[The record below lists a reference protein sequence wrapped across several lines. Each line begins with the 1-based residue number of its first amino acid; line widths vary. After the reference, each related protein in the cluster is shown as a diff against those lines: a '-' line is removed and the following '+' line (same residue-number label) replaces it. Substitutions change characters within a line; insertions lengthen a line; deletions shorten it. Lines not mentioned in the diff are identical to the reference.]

1 MKDQRGL
8 KRIGMLLL
16 SWCLMVSMLGGLLPV
31 YADAAARG
39 QVALPA
45 AVDEAAGYIMALNGG
60 APTDWDAYALAKA
73 GKPVPASYLESVS
86 AELQKSGGVYSNV
99 TDYARIALGVKAA
112 GGSPE
117 AVTAGSVSYNLIQ
130 SIYNSERMTA
140 QGTNG
145 AIYSLL
151 ALSSGTYDIPLT
163 AQWNP
168 DKIAAWLLTQQNG
181 DGGWPL
187 AAGGAGNIDITASAI
202 FALSPYKSLT
212 GVQPAIDKGVQW
224 LSGRQLANGGFTEYG
239 ENAESTAQVILA
251 LSAAGVDARGGSFT
265 KAEGNPL
272 SYLFGYRQSDG
283 GFAHVAGGPSN
294 AGATGQAIMAL
305 AAYHAFT
312 GGNSGTYD
320 AVLTTGSTAPQA
332 ADVTVHVA
340 GPAGILAEGPASA
353 ATAYEA
359 AAQLLQSSGI
369 PWQEGAGHFITS
381 VGSTANDN
389 NAYTYWLYNVKRQG
403 AWDFAGTSSLG
414 LADYSLRNGDE
425 VYLYYGGMDTTL
437 VKSITVEPALPV
449 TGQALQVK
457 VEQTAWDWN
466 AGTENVSVASAVY
479 VELGGLQVQADS
491 QGIAR
496 FASGLP
502 GGTYKA
508 VVTGYRE
515 GTAPRIVT
523 DSKMLE
529 VGSADVQIEGS
540 TGTYAAGTAA
550 SPNLLDSIQAL
561 LTDKGVPFRIESSSF
576 GRYVK
581 SVGSDA
587 DAWNYA
593 VYRQG
598 KWNIPQVGM
607 ADYTLQ
613 PGDRAVIYYGGYD
626 ASWNPTTY
634 LVESVKLNPA
644 QPRAN
649 QSFTVTVNKTLG
661 YDTPAPAAGIQLK
674 IGSLTATTNSEGTAT
689 FAGLAAGTY
698 TLDISGYVTGA
709 APRIVHTTQTVTVLP
724 RTGAGGGGGG
734 TGSSGSP
741 YVYLSVA
748 GDEGKGTIVSSTQV
762 SLQSGDT
769 PYSVLIRQL
778 GADRVKSSGSGS
790 TAYVQGI
797 DGLYEF
803 DRGPLSGWMY
813 AVNGT
818 YLSSGA
824 DSVTLKSGDTVAW
837 RYTLDGGKDL
847 NAGGSSAGPAV
858 TGAAGAQANALK
870 TVSEELGLAYDN
882 RKPVHEVA
890 KPAIVLNAD
899 KKMTATAAAVLQEVL
914 VANTV
919 NVQKSAAPDSAAI
932 LTDDKAEIQLHIPA
946 GALKETATLTVKELP
961 AGGRSGLVSPMYE
974 FGPAGQTFEQPVQIT
989 VKTPVASVNLDALSL
1004 AWLNEQTGEWIP
1016 IPAVLDAETGKM
1028 TGLVNHFTK
1037 FAVIDKSAVET
1048 AGAVEA
1054 PAAVEVGPAI
1064 TRAAAWLKN
1073 GAELSD
1079 WSAYALSRAGVSVP
1093 SGYLAEA
1100 EALLREKNGTFRNVT
1115 DYERLALSVRAAG
1128 GDPQSI
1134 GGFDLIERIYNNE
1147 RMETQGTNGPIYAL
1161 LALNAGDTE
1170 IPADAA
1176 WTKERLLQWILDA
1189 QNADGSWPLVKGET
1203 GSTDLTGSALAA
1215 LSYYETQ
1222 AEVKAAVSK
1231 AVQWLGTQQAENGG
1245 FALDGVVN
1253 AESTAQVLWGLS
1265 VSGID
1270 PVHSAS
1276 FQSGDSHM
1284 VNYLLGLQLD
1294 GGAFPHV
1301 SGGEA
1306 EGMATEQAVMAL
1318 GAYQAAFSKSVGQQA
1333 PEVAPGYSDMEEIS
1347 PWALSYVKKAAE
1359 YGIMEG
1365 TGGTVPAFEPK
1376 KQVTRA
1382 QFVAMLLR
1390 LLGEAP
1396 STEGAARFA
1405 DVASDSWYAGYV
1417 AQAVSKGIAEGISEE
1432 RFAPDASISRQEMAI
1447 MLARALKLPPHDAG
1461 SAAFTDLGE
1470 AYPGAAS
1477 FIGAVQ
1483 KNGLMEGDES
1493 GWFWPQDPATREMAA
1508 IVAVRAYELT
1518 KHP

>member
-1 MKDQRGL
+1 M

-31 YADAAARG
+31 YAAGAARG
-39 QVALPA
+39 QVAVPA
-45 AVDEAAGYIMALNGG
+45 AIDDAAGYIMAVNGS
-60 APTDWDAYALAKA
+60 APTDWDAYALAKV
-73 GKPVPASYLESVS
+73 GKPVPASYLPSVS
-86 AELQKSGGVYSNV
+86 AELQKSGGVYGNV

-112 GGSPE
+112 GGDPE
-117 AVTAGSVSYNLIQ
+117 AVTSGSASYNLIQ
-130 SIYNSERMTA
+130 SIYTSERMTA

-151 ALSSGTYDIPLT
+151 ALSSGSYDIPLT

-168 DKIAAWLLTQQNG
+168 DKIAAWLLTQQNA

-202 FALSPYKSLT
+202 YALSPYKTLA

-224 LSGRQLANGGFTEYG
+224 LSGKQLTNGGFTEYG

-251 LSAAGVDARGGSFT
+251 LSAAGVDARSGSFA
-265 KAEGNPL
+265 KAQGNPL

-283 GFAHVAGGPSN
+283 GFAHVLGGPSN

-332 ADVTVHVA
+332 ASVTVHVA
-340 GPAGILAEGPASA
+340 GPAGILAEGPVTA

-359 AAQLLQSSGI
+359 AARLLQSSGI
-369 PWQEGAGHFITS
+369 AWQEGAGHFITS
-381 VGSTANDN
+381 IGAVANDN

-414 LADYSLRNGDE
+414 VADYSLRNGDE
-425 VYLYYGGMDTTL
+425 IYLYYGGMDTAF
-437 VKSITVEPALPV
+437 VKSITADPALPV
-449 TGQALQVK
+449 AGQALEVK
-457 VEQTAWDWN
+457 VQQTAWDWN
-466 AGTENVSVASAVY
+466 TGMEAVTVASAVY
-479 VELGGLQVQADS
+479 VELGGQKVQTDS

-508 VVTGYRE
+508 VVTGYPE

-523 DSKMLE
+523 DSKVLE
-529 VGSADVQIEGS
+529 VGSADIQIEGS
-540 TGTYAAGTAA
+540 TGTYAVGTAA
-550 SPNLLDSIQAL
+550 SPNLLDSVQTL

-576 GRYVK
+576 GKYVK
-581 SVGSDA
+581 SIGSDA

-634 LVESVKLNPA
+634 LVESVKLSPA

-661 YDTPAPAAGIQLK
+661 YDTPAPAEGIQLK
-674 IGSLTATTNSEGTAT
+674 IGSLTAATNSAGTAT
-689 FAGLAAGTY
+689 FAGLPAGTY
-698 TLDISGYVTGA
+698 TLDISGYAAGA
-709 APRIVHTTQTVTVLP
+709 APHIVHTTQTVTVLP

-748 GDEGKGTIVSSTQV
+748 GDEEKGTILSSAQV
-762 SLQSGDT
+762 SLQSVDT

-824 DSVTLKSGDTVAW
+824 DSVTLQSGDTVAW

-847 NAGGSSAGPAV
+847 NADSSSAGPAV
-858 TGAAGAQANALK
+858 TTGTAAAQANALK

-882 RKPVHEVA
+882 RKPVQEVA

-899 KKMTATAAAVLQEVL
+899 KKMTANAAAVLQEVL
-914 VANTV
+914 TANTV
-919 NVQKSAAPDSAAI
+919 NVQKSVTSGSAAT
-932 LTDDKAEIQLHIPA
+932 LTDDKAEHELYIPA
-946 GALKETATLTVKELP
+946 GALKETATLTVRELP
-961 AGGRSGLVSPMYE
+961 SDGRSGLVSPMYE
-974 FGPAGQTFEQPVQIT
+974 FGPAGQTFEKPVQIT
-989 VKTPVASVNLDALSL
+989 IKTPVASENLDALSL
-1004 AWLNEQTGEWIP
+1004 AWLNELTGEWIP

-1037 FAVIDKSAVET
+1037 FAVIDKSKVQRDA
-1048 AGAVEA
+1048 AVEA
-1054 PAAVEVGPAI
+1054 PSAVEVGPAI
-1064 TRAAAWLKN
+1064 TRASAWLKN
-1073 GAELSD
+1073 GTELSD
-1079 WSAYALSRAGVSVP
+1079 WSAYALNRAGVSIP
-1093 SGYLAEA
+1093 SGYLTDVEA
-1100 EALLREKNGTFRNVT
+1100 HLREKNGTFRNVT
-1115 DYERLALSVRAAG
+1115 DYERLALSVQAAG

-1134 GGFDLIERIYNNE
+1134 GGFNLIERIYNNE
-1147 RMETQGTNGPIYAL
+1147 RMEAQGTNGPIYAL
-1161 LALNAGDTE
+1161 LALNAGDYE

-1176 WTKERLLQWILDA
+1176 WTKEKLLQWILDV

-1215 LSYYETQ
+1215 LSYYGTQ
-1222 AEVKAAVSK
+1222 AEVKAAVNK

-1265 VSGID
+1265 LSGID

-1276 FQSGDSHM
+1276 FKSGDGHM

-1294 GGAFPHV
+1294 SGAFPHV

-1318 GAYQAAFSKSVGQQA
+1318 GAYRAAFSKAGVDVPKA
-1333 PEVAPGYSDMEEIS
+1333 APGYADETEIS
-1347 PWALSYVKKAAE
+1347 SWALTYVEKAAE

-1365 TGGTVPAFEPK
+1365 TGDAVPTFEPQ

-1382 QFVAMLLR
+1382 QFVAILLR
-1390 LLGEAP
+1390 LLGEPP
-1396 STEGAARFA
+1396 SSEEAAVRFA
-1405 DVASDSWYAGYV
+1405 DVAPGSWYAGYV
-1417 AQAVSKGIAEGISEE
+1417 AQAVSQGIVEGVSED

-1447 MLARALKLPPHDAG
+1447 MLARALKLQPDDAG
-1461 SAAFTDLGE
+1461 PAAFTDLGE
-1470 AYPGAAS
+1470 AYPGAAT

-1483 KNGLMEGDES
+1483 ANGLMEGDES
-1493 GWFWPQDPATREMAA
+1493 GRFRPEDPATREMAA
-1508 IVAVRAYELT
+1508 VVAVRAYELT
-1518 KHP
+1518 KQP